1 MYFTLKFESFFLVY
15 LYTELFLTGRF
26 RKSKN
31 VHDNSALLSQFLGE
45 FLELH
50 VAINIFNF
58 EYQM

>member
-31 VHDNSALLSQFLGE
+31 VHDNSALLSQPILGG
-45 FLELH
+45 
-50 VAINIFNF
+50 IFRTSN
-58 EYQM
+58 